1 VNIKTLL
8 NKTTE
13 FFKKQNIPNSRLD
26 AEVLLADLLDME
38 RIKLYVNFDYPL
50 TKEELAEYRK
60 RVVRRAKREAVSYI
74 IGYKEFMSLEFEV
87 EEGVLIPRPETELLV
102 ANILDYCEK
111 EELESPNI
119 VEVGPGSGA
128 IMVSLGH
135 YLSDPKILGIDISP
149 KAVKLSRKNIKK
161 HELEDSLKVN
171 KGDLLQPLL
180 ERNTQNVDI
189 VVSNPPY
196 INDEDMKNLQPE
208 VKKEPEL
215 ALAGGEDGLDVYKK
229 LIPQAGSVLKSGGLL
244 ALEIGHDQGQRL
256 KKFIKQTKNYQE
268 IEIKKDYNGKDRMI
282 FARKKEK

>member
-1 VNIKTLL
+1 MNIKSLL

-13 FFKKQNIPNSRLD
+13 FFKEKNIPNPRLD

-50 TKEELAEYRK
+50 TKEELAEYRE

-102 ANILDYCEK
+102 ENILDHCEK

-135 YLSDPKILGIDISP
+135 YLSEAKILGIDISE
-149 KAVKLSRKNIKK
+149 KAVKVTRKNIKK
-161 HELEDSLKVN
+161 HELGDRLKVN

-180 ERNTQNVDI
+180 KRNTQNVDI

-196 INDEDMKNLQPE
+196 INDQDMKNLQPE

-229 LIPQAGSVLKSGGLL
+229 LIPQASSVLKADGLL
-244 ALEIGHDQGQRL
+244 ALEIGHDQGSRL
-256 KKFIKQTKNYQE
+256 EKFIKQTGEYQD
-268 IEIKKDYNGKDRMI
+268 IEIKEDYNGKDRMI